1 MMMKKNDLIL
11 AAAVILAACAIFAFQ
26 HFNRSGGEQYV
37 EITVDGDLY
46 GTFSLNEDRTV
57 RINETNRLVISG
69 GSAVMEWADCPD
81 QICVD
86 HRPVS
91 SGGESI
97 ICLPNKVVV
106 SVVGSEK
113 SSLDGIAQ

>member
-1 MMMKKNDLIL
+1 MMKKNDLIL

-26 HFNRSGGEQYV
+26 YFNRSGGEQYV

-81 QICVD
+81 QICVS
-86 HRPVS
+86 HRQIS
-91 SGGESI
+91 RDGESI
-97 ICLPNKVVV
+97 ICLPNQVVV
-106 SVVGSEK
+106 TIQSSNSSEI
-113 SSLDGIAQ
+113 DGVAQ

>member
-1 MMMKKNDLIL
+1 MMKKNDLIL

-26 HFNRSGGEQYV
+26 YFSRSGGEQYV
-37 EITVDGDLY
+37 EITVDD
-46 GTFSLNEDRTV
+46 EDRTV
-57 RINETNRLVISG
+57 RINETNCLVISG

-81 QICVD
+81 QICVN

-106 SVVGSEK
+106 SVVSSEE

>member
-1 MMMKKNDLIL
+1 MMKKNDLIL
-11 AAAVILAACAIFAFQ
+11 AAAVILAACAILAFQ
-26 HFNRSGGEQYV
+26 YFGRSGGEQYV
-37 EITVDGDLY
+37 EITVDGEPY
-46 GTFSLNEDRTV
+46 GTFSLNED
-57 RINETNRLVISG
+57 RLVISG

-81 QICVD
+81 HICVD

-106 SVVGSEK
+106 SVVSSEG

>member
-1 MMMKKNDLIL
+1 MMKKNDLIL
-11 AAAVILAACAIFAFQ
+11 AAAVILA
-26 HFNRSGGEQYV
+26 RSGGEQYV

-46 GTFSLNEDRTV
+46 GTFSLNQDRTV

-97 ICLPNKVVV
+97 ICLT
-106 SVVGSEK
+106 GSHSK
-113 SSLDGIAQ
+113 RRG

>member
-1 MMMKKNDLIL
+1 MMKKNDLIL
-11 AAAVILAACAIFAFQ
+11 AAAVILAACAILAFQ
-26 HFNRSGGEQYV
+26 YFGRSGGEQYV
-37 EITVDGDLY
+37 EITVDGEPY

-57 RINETNRLVISG
+57 RINETNHLVISG

-91 SGGESI
+91 SDGESI

-106 SVVGSEK
+106 SVVSSEE